1 VSDDPRGGIY
11 YMKTARKIVKKKQK
25 KTHNTKRLLFL
36 IPIVLLTCAIII
48 IPQIEVKGIK
58 ARIAEEISSQ
68 LQGEVVISRAS
79 LTLLPWPHVTLKEVK
94 IQSPRWGGGTVA
106 MVRVY
111 PRLIPLLKKKL
122 SVKRLV
128 VWGAVL
134 NLTLPER
141 AIERNKDIASRINRD
156 VARMIPSV
164 VFKGGVVHI
173 LRTAQQEPFFAIE
186 DVTGNLSSQQDGEV
200 RLAVG
205 FSCPGAERIEL
216 RLSAWAQDQGETSCS
231 FLATGKNVTI
241 EKIRGAALE
250 MLGKHN
256 KSVRRVFHIFQG
268 GEVSWITFHGT
279 GKDFKEAFD
288 FKRNVR
294 IRGTIAAGRILAP
307 PADLPLEEASGEFE
321 IEEAMLRC
329 WDADLRLGR
338 SIGKKGTMVVGLIRE
353 REPFHLDIMLD
364 ATAEDLT
371 SYLPMIIKEDD
382 LRKEI
387 KSFQEAHGRG
397 KGRLILGETIHNI
410 HSQVEVESFNVSF
423 RHAHSPG
430 TISLEGGQL
439 TLNNGE
445 STWRA
450 DAIRWKGCQW
460 ENVEGG
466 ISFEKQGIEITVSTA
481 DLCGLHCTGSMT
493 TSGGVVTHAFQFRAE
508 EAELASTL
516 LCLWD
521 KDARIEGTF
530 RFEGDMWAE
539 GKQDPLREASEGSLM
554 FISED
559 GRIYR
564 WTLLS
569 QLFGMLNIVG
579 LFEGKF
585 PDFTQKGFQ
594 YDTFVITGE
603 LRDGY
608 IYLKEAVI
616 DGPSMKI
623 VGEGKIDLVK
633 GEADIAVLVA
643 PLKTIDTVLKHI
655 PIVGRI
661 ITGKNGTF
669 ISVPFSVKGPIDDPK
684 VTLLPPEAVG
694 SGLWGVLKRTLQVPV
709 DAVKTIISKK

>member
-1 VSDDPRGGIY
+1 V
-11 YMKTARKIVKKKQK
+11 Q
-25 KTHNTKRLLFL
+25 
-36 IPIVLLTCAIII
+36 
-48 IPQIEVKGIK
+48 
-58 ARIAEEISSQ
+58 
-68 LQGEVVISRAS
+68 ISRAS
-79 LTLLPWPHVTLKEVK
+79 LALLPWPHVTLKGVT
-94 IQSPRWGGGTVA
+94 IQSARLGDGTVDKA
-106 MVRVY
+106 RIY
-111 PRLIPLLKKKL
+111 PRLIPLLKKKIT
-122 SVKRLV
+122 VKRLV
-128 VWGAVL
+128 VQGAVL
-134 NLTLPER
+134 NLVLPEGT
-141 AIERNKDIASRINRD
+141 IKRNRDIASRVDRD
-156 VARMIPSV
+156 VTPKIPSI
-164 VFKGGVVHI
+164 VFKGGVVQL
-173 LRTAQQEPFFAIE
+173 LRTAQQTPFFTIE
-186 DVTGNLSSQQDGEV
+186 DVTGNLSPQQDGEV
-200 RLAVG
+200 RLAVS
-205 FSCPGAERIEL
+205 FSCPGAERIEF

-250 MLGKHN
+250 ILGKHN

-329 WDADLRLGR
+329 WDADVRLGGG

-466 ISFEKQGIEITVSTA
+466 ISFEKQGI
-481 DLCGLHCTGSMT
+481 
-493 TSGGVVTHAFQFRAE
+493 
-508 EAELASTL
+508 
-516 LCLWD
+516 
-521 KDARIEGTF
+521 
-530 RFEGDMWAE
+530 
-539 GKQDPLREASEGSLM
+539 
-554 FISED
+554 
-559 GRIYR
+559 
-564 WTLLS
+564 
-569 QLFGMLNIVG
+569 
-579 LFEGKF
+579 
-585 PDFTQKGFQ
+585 
-594 YDTFVITGE
+594 
-603 LRDGY
+603 
-608 IYLKEAVI
+608 
-616 DGPSMKI
+616 
-623 VGEGKIDLVK
+623 
-633 GEADIAVLVA
+633 
-643 PLKTIDTVLKHI
+643 
-655 PIVGRI
+655 
-661 ITGKNGTF
+661 
-669 ISVPFSVKGPIDDPK
+669 
-684 VTLLPPEAVG
+684 
-694 SGLWGVLKRTLQVPV
+694 
-709 DAVKTIISKK
+709 